1 MTGQELER
9 KRESYRL
16 AKSDLALIA
25 GVTTRSIYNW
35 EASGKLSKK
44 VEAVLTA
51 AFEKIDRG
59 EIQILVRD
67 KQNGKGQEQV
77 ISGLDGV
84 SVNNASCNI
93 SQQTVANKVETPKVS
108 DKMAEGL
115 ETLTEQINALAKQ
128 VETYRSIIDV
138 KDEQISKLIDLLSK
152 R

>member
-108 DKMAEGL
+108 DKMAEDL

-128 VETYRSIIDV
+128 VETYRAIIDV

>member
-77 ISGLDGV
+77 ISGLDWV

-93 SQQTVANKVETPKVS
+93 SQQPVANKVETPKVS
-108 DKMAEGL
+108 DKMAEDL

-128 VETYRSIIDV
+128 VETYRAIIDV